1 MNWLSSHFWE
11 LFGGIGGTAAVAL
24 VGWLLNRFFKH
35 RAVENTD
42 ATVTVRD
49 SHVTGSPVAA
59 GSNIT
64 QHNYFAPA
72 TPGTSAQVPV
82 APTKDKPRP
91 NIRMTGA
98 RQASVLELGDSIFME
113 EDDLGYE
120 GVLIRFTNEARR
132 GDSTAGVP
140 VRASVTYEHGETFEL
155 RSIGNWLES
164 GDDVVRFRVEDSHS
178 LVVGY
183 LDGGKFITTE
193 RRRGPGGLRAEYHE
207 IPNVQGV
214 RVRLTDANSGD
225 ILYEGRLRLTL
236 EPFGILPLD

>member
-11 LFGGIGGTAAVAL
+11 LFGGIGGTAL
-24 VGWLLNRFFKH
+24 VGLIGWLLNRFFKH
-35 RAVENTD
+35 RAAENTD

-64 QHNYFAPA
+64 QHNYFTPVTPA
-72 TPGTSAQVPV
+72 TSVP
-82 APTKDKPRP
+82 AKDKPRP

-98 RQASVLELGDSIFME
+98 RQTSVLELGDSVYVE
-113 EDDLGYE
+113 DDDLGDLGYQ
-120 GVLIRFTNEARR
+120 GVLIRFTNEARQ

-140 VRASVTYEHGETFEL
+140 VRASLTYEHGETFEL

-164 GDDVVRFRVEDSHS
+164 GDDVVRFRVEDSHN

-193 RRRGPGGLRAEYHE
+193 RRQGAGGLRAEYHE

-214 RVRLTDANSGD
+214 RVRLTDANGGD
-225 ILYEGRLRLTL
+225 ILYEGRFRLTL
-236 EPFGILPLD
+236 DPLGIVPLD